1 MTGKSLDLKDV
12 IVPDQ
17 LGVSIARTFQQW
29 YMLKQKQI
37 VDWAETRRYVFATDT
52 SATTNS
58 KNPWKNKTTIPK
70 LCQIRD
76 NLRANYM
83 ATLFPKRKNVIW
95 EADDNDSDQKN
106 KKAAI
111 VNYMTWVMEQPSF
124 KSELAKCVDDYIDYG
139 NGFGTVEWRDG
150 RQELKDRS
158 QVGYVGPAIRRLS
171 PLDMVMNPTAPDFER
186 APKMV
191 RTLVSLGEV
200 KEILERLSTD
210 ESRPMYQELWK
221 YLRHVRQSV
230 NQFSGTLNVHEDYFN
245 VDGFDSFRQYLGSD
259 YCELI
264 TFYGDLY
271 DQETDSYLRNH
282 VITVVD
288 RHKVIQKEPNP
299 SFFGYPPIFH
309 VGWRTRQD
317 NLWAMGPLANLV
329 GMQYRLD
336 HVENLKADVF
346 DLITFPPLKIKGYVE
361 DFEWGPFARIYVGE
375 EGDVT
380 PIPPAFQVL
389 EANTEIENY
398 QKQMEEM
405 AGAPKEAMGF
415 RTPGEKTAYEVQRLE
430 NAASR
435 IFQAKVAQFEEKF
448 VEPLLNA
455 MLELARRNI
464 TSLQSIRVWDD
475 EFKLNDFQTL
485 TPDDI
490 TGQGRIRPIAARHF
504 AERAERVQ
512 NLNNFFGSALGQDQ
526 AVKIHFST
534 IKVAKMMED
543 LLDIEDYELVTPYVR
558 MAEQA
563 DAQRLA
569 QAQEEKILTEA
580 MTSSGL
586 KPDDFDQDNPSLNPQ
601 AAPGAAGA
609 AGPPG
614 AMPAAPNP
622 VHPPPTAS
630 AVAGPPVPGM
640 DVGAA
645 SLRRGTPQGQTAG
658 T

>member
-1 MTGKSLDLKDV
+1 MAGKSLDLKDV
-12 IVPDQ
+12 IVEDQ
-17 LGVSIARTFQQW
+17 LGVSVARTFQTWNTLRQNKI
-29 YMLKQKQI
+29 LE
-37 VDWAETRRYVFATDT
+37 WAELRKYVYATDT
-52 SATTNS
+52 TKTSNS
-58 KNPWKNKTTIPK
+58 KLPWKNKTTIPK

-76 NLRANYM
+76 NLHANYM
-83 ATLFPKRKNVIW
+83 ATLFPKRKWLLW
-95 EADDNDSDQKN
+95 EADDNDSDQQD
-106 KKAAI
+106 KKTAI
-111 VNYMTWVMEQPSF
+111 VNYMSWVIAQDRF
-124 KSELAKCVDDYIDYG
+124 KSEISKCVYDYIDYG
-139 NGFGTVEWRDG
+139 NTFGTVEWIDQ
-150 RQELKDRS
+150 RQELKDRQ
-158 QVGYVGPAIRRLS
+158 QVGYVGPAVRRLS
-171 PLDMVMNPTAPDFER
+171 PLDTVMNPIAPDFER

-200 KEILERLSTD
+200 KEMLERLSTD
-210 ESRPMYQELWK
+210 ENRQMYQDLWQ
-221 YLRHVRQSV
+221 YLRNVRGTV
-230 NQFSGTLNVHEDYFN
+230 NQFVGDLNVHNDFYM
-245 VDGFDSFRQYLGSD
+245 VDGFDSFRHYLGSD

-264 TFYGDLY
+264 TFYGDMY
-271 DQETDSYLRNH
+271 DVETDTYLRNH

-299 SFFGYPPIFH
+299 SYFGHPPIYH

-317 NLWAMGPLANLV
+317 NLWAMGPLDNLV

-389 EANTEIENY
+389 EANTEIDML

-435 IFQAKVAQFEEKF
+435 IFQSKVAQFEEKF

-490 TGQGRIRPIAARHF
+490 TGSGRIKPLAARHF
-504 AERAERVQ
+504 AEKAERIQ

-534 IKVAKMMED
+534 IKLAQMFEEM
-543 LLDIEDYELVTPYVR
+543 LDVQDYELVMPFVR

-569 QAQEEKILTEA
+569 NAQEEKILTEA

-586 KPDDFDQDNPSLNPQ
+586 KPDDFDQDNPAL
-601 AAPGAAGA
+601 AGA
-609 AGPPG
+609 APPPQDG
-614 AMPAAPNP
+614 ENP
-622 VHPPPTAS
+622 VPPPPTAS
-630 AVAGPPVPGM
+630 ATAGPPVAGM

-645 SLRRGTPQGQTAG
+645 SLRRQVAQGQPGVAG
-658 T
+658 

>member
-1 MTGKSLDLKDV
+1 MVGKSLDLLDV
-12 IVPDQ
+12 IVEDQ
-17 LGVSIARTFQQW
+17 LGCSIAREFQRW
-29 YMLKQKQI
+29 MTLKRPQI
-37 VDWAETRRYVFATDT
+37 DTWAETRRYAFATDT
-52 SATTNS
+52 RQTTNS
-58 KNPWKNKTTIPK
+58 KTPWKNSTTIPK

-83 ATLFPKRKNVIW
+83 AVMFPNGKKNW
-95 EADDNDSDQKN
+95 LQWLADDEDSDTKD
-106 KKAAI
+106 KKEAI
-111 VNYMTWVMEQPSF
+111 QNYMADVIAQPSF
-124 KSELAKCVDDYIDYG
+124 KLEIAKCIDDYIDTG
-139 NGFGTVEWRDG
+139 NAFGTVEWKDG
-150 RQELKDRS
+150 RQELKDRQ
-158 QVGYVGPAIRRLS
+158 QVGYVGPAVRRIS
-171 PLDMVMNPTAPDFER
+171 PIDMVMNPVAPDFER
-186 APKMV
+186 SPKMI
-191 RTLVSLGEV
+191 RTLVSIGEV
-200 KEILERLSTD
+200 KEMLERLSTD
-210 ESRPMYQELWK
+210 ENRETYKALWEYIRK
-221 YLRHVRQSV
+221 VRTSV
-230 NQFSGTLNVHEDYFN
+230 NQFNGDLNTHTDFYM
-245 VDGFDSFRQYLGSD
+245 VDGFDSFRQYLNSN

-271 DQETDSYLRNH
+271 DEESDTYLRNH

-299 SFFGYPPIFH
+299 SYFGHPPIFH

-361 DFEWGPFARIYVGE
+361 DFEWGPFARIYVGD
-375 EGDVT
+375 EGDVS

-389 EANTEIENY
+389 EANTEIAQY
-398 QKQMEEM
+398 QAAMEEM

-435 IFQAKVAQFEEKF
+435 IFQAKISQFEETF

-464 TSLQSIRVWDD
+464 TSLMSIRVWDD

-490 TGQGRIRPIAARHF
+490 TGRGRIKPIAARHF
-504 AERAERVQ
+504 AERAETVQ

-534 IKVAKMMED
+534 IKLAKMFEG
-543 LLDIEDYELVTPYVR
+543 LLDLEDFNLVMPFVR
-558 MAEQA
+558 LAENA

-569 QAQEEKILTEA
+569 HAQEEAILKEA
-580 MTSSGL
+580 QTASGL
-586 KPDDFDQDNPSLNPQ
+586 KPDDFDLDNPEL
-601 AAPGAAGA
+601 AATG
-609 AGPPG
+609 
-614 AMPAAPNP
+614 PNP
-622 VHPPPTAS
+622 NAENPVSPPPTAS

-645 SLRRGTPQGQTAG
+645 PLRRGTPQGQPGIAG
-658 T
+658 

>member
-1 MTGKSLDLKDV
+1 MAGKSLDLQDV
-12 IVPDQ
+12 IVEDQ
-17 LGVSIARTFQQW
+17 LGVSIARTFQTW
-29 YMLKQKQI
+29 NMLRQTRIQE
-37 VDWAETRRYVFATDT
+37 WAEARRYVFATDT
-52 SATTNS
+52 TKTSNN
-58 KNPWKNKTTIPK
+58 KLPWKNKTTIPK

-83 ATLFPKRKNVIW
+83 ATIFPTGKRTSIIW
-95 EADDNDSDQKN
+95 EADDEDSDERDKRE
-106 KKAAI
+106 AI
-111 VNYMTWVMEQPSF
+111 VNYMKWVMAQPSF
-124 KSELAKCVDDYIDYG
+124 KLEIAKCVDDYIDYG
-139 NGFGTVEWRDG
+139 NAFGTVEWRDG
-150 RQELKDRS
+150 RQELEDRQ
-158 QVGYVGPAIRRLS
+158 QVGYVGPSIRRLS
-171 PLDMVMNPTAPDFER
+171 PIDMVMNPVAPDFMR

-200 KEILERLSTD
+200 KETLERLSTD
-210 ESRPMYQELWK
+210 ENRAMYQELWQ
-221 YLRHVRQSV
+221 YLRKVRQSV
-230 NQFSGTLNVHEDYFN
+230 NAFSGDLNVHNDFYM

-271 DQETDSYLRNH
+271 DQETDTYLRNH

-288 RHKVIQKEPNP
+288 RHKVIQKQPNP
-299 SFFGYPPIFH
+299 SYFGAPPIFH

-317 NLWAMGPLANLV
+317 NLWAMGPLENLV

-346 DLITFPPLKIKGYVE
+346 DLITFPPLKIKGFVE

-389 EANTEIENY
+389 EANTEIDNY
-398 QKQMEEM
+398 SAKMEEM

-435 IFQAKVAQFEEKF
+435 IFQSKCAQFEEQF
-448 VEPLLNA
+448 VEPLINA
-455 MLELARRNI
+455 MLELARRNV
-464 TSLQSIRVWDD
+464 TSLMSIRVWDD

-490 TGQGRIRPIAARHF
+490 TGAGRIKPIAARHF

-512 NLNNFFGSALGQDQ
+512 NLNNFFGSALGQDP

-534 IKVAKMMED
+534 IKTAKMFEE
-543 LLDIEDYELVTPYVR
+543 LLDIEDYELVMPFVR

-569 QAQEEKILTEA
+569 NAQEEKILTEA
-580 MTSSGL
+580 QTASGL
-586 KPDDFDQDNPSLNPQ
+586 KPDDFDMDKF
-601 AAPGAAGA
+601 
-609 AGPPG
+609 GPPSG
-614 AMPAAPNP
+614 DPSQPAPPEAGNP
-622 VHPPPTAS
+622 VEPPPTAS

-640 DVGAA
+640 SLGAA
-645 SLRRGTPQGQTAG
+645 PLRRGVAQGQPGVAG
-658 T
+658 S

>member
-1 MTGKSLDLKDV
+1 MAGKSLDLKDV
-12 IVPDQ
+12 IVEDQ
-17 LGVSIARTFQQW
+17 LGVSIAREFQRFHT
-29 YMLKQKQI
+29 LKRVQI
-37 VDWAETRRYVFATDT
+37 DDWSETRRYAFATDT
-52 SATTNS
+52 SKTTNS

-83 ATLFPKRKNVIW
+83 ATLFPTSKRTPILW
-95 EADDNDSDQKN
+95 EADDLDSDQQD
-106 KKAAI
+106 KKTAI
-111 VNYMTWVMEQPSF
+111 VNYMTWVMGQPSF
-124 KSELAKCVDDYIDYG
+124 KAEIGKCVDDYIDYG
-139 NGFGTVEWRDG
+139 NVFGTVEWKDART
-150 RQELKDRS
+150 ELKDRQ
-158 QVGYVGPAIRRLS
+158 QVGYVGPAIRRIS
-171 PLDMVMNPTAPDFER
+171 PVDLVMNPVAPDFER
-186 APKMV
+186 SPKMI
-191 RTLVSLGEV
+191 RSLVSMGEV
-200 KEILERLSTD
+200 KEILQRLSTD
-210 ESRPMYQELWK
+210 ESRPIYEELWQ
-221 YLRHVRQSV
+221 YLRKVRQSV
-230 NQFSGTLNVHEDYFN
+230 NSFSGDLNVHNDFYM

-271 DQETDSYLRNH
+271 DQESDTYLRNH

-299 SFFGYPPIFH
+299 SYFGTPPIFH

-317 NLWAMGPLANLV
+317 NLWAQGPLANLV

-389 EANTEIENY
+389 EANTEIEQY

-435 IFQAKVAQFEEKF
+435 IFQSKVAQFEEKF

-475 EFKLNDFQTL
+475 EFKLNDFATL

-490 TGQGRIRPIAARHF
+490 TGAGRIKPIAARHF

-512 NLNNFFGSALGQDQ
+512 NLNNFFGSALGQDP
-526 AVKIHFST
+526 AIKVHFST
-534 IKVAKMMED
+534 IKLSRMMEE
-543 LLDIEDYELVTPYVR
+543 LLDIQDYELVMPYVR

-569 QAQEEKILTEA
+569 NAQEEKILTEA
-580 MTSSGL
+580 QTASGL
-586 KPDDFDQDNPSLNPQ
+586 KPDDFDLDKF
-601 AAPGAAGA
+601 GAS
-609 AGPPG
+609 AGPTPPG
-614 AMPAAPNP
+614 EPNP
-622 VHPPPTAS
+622 VSPPPTAS

-645 SLRRGTPQGQTAG
+645 SLRRGAPQGQPGVAG
-658 T
+658 

>member
-1 MTGKSLDLKDV
+1 MAGKTLDLKDV
-12 IVPDQ
+12 IVEDQ
-17 LGVSIARTFQQW
+17 LGVSVARTFQTW
-29 YMLKQKQI
+29 WTLKRVQHD
-37 VDWAETRRYVFATDT
+37 DWSETRKYVFATDT
-52 SATTNS
+52 TKTTNS

-83 ATLFPKRKNVIW
+83 ATLFPKRKNMIW
-95 EADDNDSDQKN
+95 EADDKDSDSLD
-106 KKAAI
+106 KKEAI
-111 VNYMTWVMEQPSF
+111 VNYMTWVIEQPSF
-124 KSELAKCVDDYIDYG
+124 KQELSKCVDDYIDYG
-139 NGFGTVEWRDG
+139 NCFGTVEWRDG
-150 RQELKDRS
+150 RQELKNRQ
-158 QVGYVGPAIRRLS
+158 QVGFVGPAIRRLS
-171 PLDMVMNPTAPDFER
+171 PIDMVMNPTAPDFER
-186 APKMV
+186 TPKMV
-191 RTLVSLGEV
+191 RSLVSMGEV

-210 ESRPMYQELWK
+210 ESRPMYEELWRYMRK
-221 YLRHVRQSV
+221 VRQSV
-230 NQFSGTLNVHEDYFN
+230 SQFSGNLVTHDDFYM
-245 VDGFDSFRQYLGSD
+245 VDGFDSFKQYLGSD
-259 YCELI
+259 VCELI
-264 TFYGDLY
+264 TFYGDMY
-271 DQETDSYLRNH
+271 DQQTDTFLRNH

-299 SFFGYPPIFH
+299 SFFGHPPIFH

-435 IFQAKVAQFEEKF
+435 IFQSKVSQFEEKF

-475 EFKLNDFQTL
+475 EFKLNNFQTL

-534 IKVAKMMED
+534 IKVAKMMEEM
-543 LLDIEDYELVTPYVR
+543 LDIEDYELVSPYIR

-580 MTSSGL
+580 MTASGL
-586 KPDDFDQDNPSLNPQ
+586 KPDDYDTDNPALADPNAPAQ
-601 AAPGAAGA
+601 AGPAGA
-609 AGPPG
+609 AAGP
-614 AMPAAPNP
+614 ANP

-630 AVAGPPVPGM
+630 ATAGPPVPGM
-640 DVGAA
+640 DIGAA
-645 SLRRGTPQGQTAG
+645 SLRRGTPQGQSAG
-658 T
+658 VV